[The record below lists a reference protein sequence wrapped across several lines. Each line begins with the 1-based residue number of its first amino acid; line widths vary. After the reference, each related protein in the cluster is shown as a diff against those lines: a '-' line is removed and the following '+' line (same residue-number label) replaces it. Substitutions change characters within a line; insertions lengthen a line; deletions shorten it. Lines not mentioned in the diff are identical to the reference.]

1 MKLPWRP
8 LAQQQKNGT
17 TIASNSTLTRT
28 IQFGLYSCISACQLV
43 VVDDTCFSSW
53 NSMLPLHLCPTSV
66 FHGSDVSCRYSLGY
80 ESILRANYRNPLCS
94 DEHSQST
101 DLEHVVVSQENAE
114 DICERPIPTHCRP
127 RFADCSKADM
137 RRLQILV
144 TDSILLTFLTRS
156 TSPLYPLD
164 DLWTWN

>member
-1 MKLPWRP
+1 MILVSALETQCSQCTFVPLP
-8 LAQQQKNGT
+8 
-17 TIASNSTLTRT
+17 
-28 IQFGLYSCISACQLV
+28 C
-43 VVDDTCFSSW
+43 
-53 NSMLPLHLCPTSV
+53 SMV
-66 FHGSDVSCRYSLGY
+66 AMFSCRYSLGY

-94 DEHSQST
+94 DEHFQST